1 MTGERDLSAEVTN
14 FAGELIRTVEGVLPD
29 EHGFT
34 AEVGPSGQRQHVI
47 VNQDDDKGI
56 PISISGQVV
65 LRLEVS
71 YRCEWNTTAEYFAV
85 NESSF
90 KVGVEGVNEPI
101 LTFDYGREFGET
113 VPVAHVNVHA
123 HRDELMFAFM
133 SAERGRGKP
142 RGKGMQRG
150 QIPRLSKLHIPLG
163 GHRFRPSLEDVLE
176 MLIHEF
182 GIDCKADALE
192 AIRDG
197 RKKFRS
203 IQVNAATGDDPE
215 AAASTLRELGYTV
228 EAPDPRPEQKVR
240 RLSRY

>member
-1 MTGERDLSAEVTN
+1 MAKRDLTAEVTD
-14 FAGELIRTVEGVLPD
+14 FAQELIRTVEAVLPE

-34 AEVGPSGQRQHVI
+34 AEVGPSSNRQHVI

-56 PISISGQVV
+56 PIAIGGQTV

-71 YRCEWNTTAEYFAV
+71 YRCEWNTTEEHFTV

-101 LTFDYGREFGET
+101 LTFDYGREFGDT

-133 SAERGRGKP
+133 TAERGRGKP

-182 GIDCKADALE
+182 GIDCKNGALE
-192 AIRDG
+192 ALRAG
-197 RKKFRS
+197 RRKFRS
-203 IQVNAATGDDPE
+203 IQVSAATGDDPE
-215 AAASTLRELGYTV
+215 AAATTLRAMGYTV
-228 EAPDPRPEQKVR
+228 KSPDPSPQPKAR

>member
-1 MTGERDLSAEVTN
+1 MAKRDLTAEVTN
-14 FAGELIRTVEGVLPD
+14 FADELIRTVGAVLPE

-34 AEVGPSGQRQHVI
+34 AEVGPSGKRQHVI

-56 PISISGQVV
+56 PIAINRQVV

-71 YRCEWNTTAEYFAV
+71 YRCEWNTTEEYFAV

-101 LTFDYGREFGET
+101 LTFDYGREFSDT
-113 VPVAHVNVHA
+113 IPVAHVNVHA

-142 RGKGMQRG
+142 RGKGMQKG

-182 GIDCKADALE
+182 GVDCKEGGLE
-192 AIRDG
+192 AIRAG
-197 RKKFRS
+197 RRKFRS
-203 IQVNAATGDDPE
+203 IQVSAATGDDPE
-215 AAASTLRELGYTV
+215 AAAATLRAMGYRV
-228 EAPDPRPEQKVR
+228 EPPDPSPQPKAG